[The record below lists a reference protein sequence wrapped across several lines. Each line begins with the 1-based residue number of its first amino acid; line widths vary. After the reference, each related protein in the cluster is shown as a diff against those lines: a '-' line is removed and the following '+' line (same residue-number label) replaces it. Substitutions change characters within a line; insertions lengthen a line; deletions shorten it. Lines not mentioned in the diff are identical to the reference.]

1 MSVGRIAKP
10 APLRI
15 VEGRGTRK
23 DGQQTDSGGR
33 VVKDGPGFTRE
44 APPRPDTLSPDAA
57 WLWDQVVDQMET
69 LGLLKPLDGPALEI
83 ACETFARWRAAV
95 RMRNGD
101 DGGMLAVNSQGL
113 VTAPWVG
120 IEERAATSFR
130 QWAAEF
136 GFTPAAEKA
145 LAGGGSDDSG
155 GDDNPF

>member
-10 APLRI
+10 ASLRI

-83 ACETFARWRAAV
+83 ACETFARWRSAV
-95 RMRNGD
+95 RMRAD
-101 DGGMLAVNSQGL
+101 DGMLAENSQGR

-120 IEERAATSFR
+120 IEERAAMSFR